1 MILNKIGFPD
11 EYKRMFTLADLESC
25 KKLKESIK
33 NDDGK
38 IDLSWEVAMAASIGS
53 DSHVGDSQ
61 ILTAKAEFAKNSR
74 IYEHYCEGSRV
85 MDVWIKVKAFDSY
98 YGFYNIG
105 AYLSD
110 IWQHT
115 YENIE
120 ATKQHMYIKHY
131 VLEK

>member
-1 MILNKIGFPD
+1 MTINKISFPD
-11 EYKRMFTLADLESC
+11 DYKRMFTLSDLNAC

-38 IDLSWEVAMAASIGS
+38 IDLSWEAVMAVVIGS
-53 DSHVGDSQ
+53 DNHVGDGQ
-61 ILTAKAEFAKNSR
+61 ILAAKAEFAKNHR
-74 IYEHYCEGSRV
+74 VWNHFCEDSNT
-85 MDVWIKVKAFDSY
+85 MDVWIEVKAFDSC
-98 YGFYNIG
+98 YGFYDIG

-115 YENIE
+115 YENTE
-120 ATKQHMYIKHY
+120 ATKYQMYIKHY

>member
-1 MILNKIGFPD
+1 MTFNKISFPD
-11 EYKRMFTLADLESC
+11 EYKRMFTLSDLESC

-33 NDDGK
+33 NDDDK
-38 IDLSWEVAMAASIGS
+38 IDLSWEAAMAAVIAS
-53 DSHVGDSQ
+53 DNHVGDGQ
-61 ILTAKAEFAKNSR
+61 ILAGNAVFAKNSR
-74 IYEHYCEGSRV
+74 IYEHYCEGSGT
-85 MDVWIKVKAFDSY
+85 MDVWIEVKAFDSC
-98 YGFYNIG
+98 YGFYDIG